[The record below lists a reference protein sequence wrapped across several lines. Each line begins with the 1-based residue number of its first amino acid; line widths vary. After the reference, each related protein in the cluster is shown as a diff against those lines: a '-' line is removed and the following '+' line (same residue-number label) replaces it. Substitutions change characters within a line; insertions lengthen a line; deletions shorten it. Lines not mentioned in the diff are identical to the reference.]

1 VPLFGHSLLDR
12 LKNDPSVDMLG
23 RIGALILLFEVGLE
37 STVTQML
44 RVGMSSLLVATIGVI
59 GPFILGYGVAAWLL
73 PGSSAY
79 EHAFIG
85 TVLCATSVGITA
97 RVFKDLGKVQTPEAR
112 IVLGAAVIDDVLGL
126 LVLAVVAA
134 VATAADKGKALSG
147 IEIGVTVAKAVVFV
161 VGAIAAG
168 MLLSP
173 RLFRLAA
180 RLRAR
185 GVLVAVGLSFCFVL
199 AWLSDEVGLAP
210 IVGAFAAGLV
220 LEEVHS
226 REFTDRGERA
236 LDQLIEP
243 ISHFL
248 VPIFFVL
255 MGVRTDLFALAKP
268 QILGLAIAITLAA
281 IVGKQICGLA
291 VLEKGV
297 DRVFVGLAMIP
308 RGEVGLVVASIGQE
322 LTVRGKRMIDSATF
336 SAVVIMVM
344 VTTLLTPPLLKWRSR
359 RTG

>member
-1 VPLFGHSLLDR
+1 MPAFLLAAGSAQGDPVAGLVLSLALILLVAKLGGDLAARIGQPTVLGELLGGILLGNVPLFGHSLMDR

-23 RIGALILLFEVGLE
+23 RIGAL
-37 STVTQML
+37 
-44 RVGMSSLLVATIGVI
+44 
-59 GPFILGYGVAAWLL
+59 
-73 PGSSAY
+73 
-79 EHAFIG
+79 
-85 TVLCATSVGITA
+85 
-97 RVFKDLGKVQTPEAR
+97 

-147 IEIGVTVAKAVVFV
+147 IVIGVTVAKAVVFV

-236 LDQLIEP
+236 L
-243 ISHFL
+243 
-248 VPIFFVL
+248 
-255 MGVRTDLFALAKP
+255 
-268 QILGLAIAITLAA
+268 
-281 IVGKQICGLA
+281 
-291 VLEKGV
+291 
-297 DRVFVGLAMIP
+297 
-308 RGEVGLVVASIGQE
+308 
-322 LTVRGKRMIDSATF
+322 
-336 SAVVIMVM
+336 
-344 VTTLLTPPLLKWRSR
+344 
-359 RTG
+359 